1 VTEVAPSD
9 HLRDVYEQR
18 GGEEYGEPVVPDPAL
33 DRKFE
38 VLTEEMAALLPVA
51 SYLDAGCGD
60 GRYLAAL
67 ATLGPL
73 PGRIV
78 GVDIAESILDT
89 ARRATAAA
97 GVEPELLRANL
108 ERLPLADAE
117 FDLVVSVQVIEHLLD
132 PAAGLKELARV
143 LKPGGTLLLST
154 DNRRNLITRTLN
166 APRWAV
172 ARAARKRNSRVRLNF
187 PHASFGARDLG
198 ELMLAAGLAVDKTR
212 TFRFSVVGVP
222 PSVLRV
228 LNRVDRRLPDAGV
241 GDILLVVAHRAH
253 PVGARPES
261 ARADSGRAENL

>member
-18 GGEEYGEPVVPDPAL
+18 GGAEYGEPVVPDPAL

-38 VLTEEMAALLPVA
+38 VLTEEMARLLPA
-51 SYLDAGCGD
+51 GSFLDAGCGD

-73 PGRIV
+73 PERVV

-89 ARRATAAA
+89 ARRATVAA
-97 GVEPELLRANL
+97 GFEPELVRANL
-108 ERLPLADAE
+108 ERLPLGDAE
-117 FDLVVSVQVIEHLLD
+117 FDLVVSVQVLEHLLD
-132 PAAGLKELARV
+132 PAAGLRELARV

-172 ARAARKRNSRVRLNF
+172 ARVARKRNSRARFKF
-187 PHASFGARDLG
+187 PHGNFDGRELT
-198 ELMLAAGLAVDKTR
+198 ELMHDSGLVVDRTR
-212 TFRFSVVGVP
+212 TFRFSVVGASP
-222 PSVLRV
+222 RV
-228 LNRVDRRLPDAGV
+228 CRIFNRIDRRLPDAGI
-241 GDILLVVAHRAH
+241 GDILLVIAL
-253 PVGARPES
+253 RPL
-261 ARADSGRAENL
+261 A